1 MSRFSVE
8 AAMKVLFEALR
19 AEGVSPIEDGYAGI
33 TGLSAEQRL
42 LLAGLEHVSSAAKAP
57 AGKDPVDPDTPVLD
71 AAATPGPGGTGADP
85 SENFAPQWPQ
95 VPEGAE
101 FTPAPPDEPS
111 LISEDTVLT
120 DPFRTAEELPQVDPD
135 TPVLGAADTT
145 GTDPSEDF
153 APQVPEAPE
162 GAEVPPGPAA
172 EPNLISESPT
182 ITEPFGAAY
191 EIPHVDPEPNRLKTD
206 PSETSSED
214 SSLEERDPCRAGDAT
229 EGMDAGAVA
238 ASPIQDNAAEAK
250 RGLDPVPYAQQSVN
264 PAVVENQ
271 VEVPQAGG
279 VPMMPAGAS
288 TQGDATVTPMETVK
302 KTVYL
307 KNARVNEPY
316 VGLIEVP
323 GLLGVRLL
331 DDGGT
336 GLRLD
341 EETGTLSGQL
351 TVSGDFIIRIQGL
364 LAGRRCDVHASLA
377 VIPDPR
383 SLWISK
389 PHDPTAPFAKD
400 DVDAGISRGDL
411 LCVAASKRGRSHAR
425 EGLFRDDD
433 FALWTGGADGWN
445 IAVVAD
451 GAGSAKYSRRGS
463 QIAVRTIVRDLPQL
477 LDEHLTGQIDGLV
490 AEHLKGV
497 EGSDGRIKTQLYLS
511 LATAAFNAAKAIGD
525 EATKVDERAAA
536 FSTTLVMSVA
546 RKGPHG
552 WFIAGF
558 AIGDGGAA
566 IFDLPSRTVIPLS
579 LADSGEFAGQTRFLQ
594 KSEFAVGYEEVAK
607 RVFFNIRDSFTAV
620 VAMTDGITDPKFP
633 TDSAFESSDV
643 WCSFWETDL
652 SQSVLLDRDNPAI
665 ERELLA
671 WLDFWSPGNH
681 DDRTIAVMLP

>member
-1 MSRFSVE
+1 
-8 AAMKVLFEALR
+8 MKVLFEALR
-19 AEGVSPIEDGYAGI
+19 AEGVSPIEHGYAGI

-57 AGKDPVDPDTPVLD
+57 AGEDPVDPDTPVLD
-71 AAATPGPGGTGADP
+71 AADTPGPGGTGADP
-85 SENFAPQWPQ
+85 SENFAPQRPQ
-95 VPEGAE
+95 APEGAE
-101 FTPAPPDEPS
+101 FTPGPADEPS
-111 LISEDTVLT
+111 LISEDRALT
-120 DPFRTAEELPQVDPD
+120 DPFSTAEEILQVDPD

-145 GTDPSEDF
+145 GPAGIRTDPSEDS
-153 APQVPEAPE
+153 APQVPGAPE
-162 GAEVPPGPAA
+162 GAEVTPGPAD
-172 EPNLISESPT
+172 EPNLITEGPTLTES
-182 ITEPFGAAY
+182 FGAAE
-191 EIPHVDPEPNRLKTD
+191 EIPQVDPGPNRLKTG

-214 SSLEERDPCRAGDAT
+214 PSLEQRDPCGAEDAT
-229 EGMDAGAVA
+229 EGTDVGAVA
-238 ASPIQDNAAEAK
+238 APPIQDNAAEAK
-250 RGLDPVPYAQQSVN
+250 RGSDPDPDAQQSLN
-264 PAVVENQ
+264 PAVVDNLA
-271 VEVPQAGG
+271 EVPQPGG
-279 VPMMPAGAS
+279 VPMMPARAS

-307 KNARVNEPY
+307 KNARMNEPY

-323 GLLGVRLL
+323 GLRGLRLL
-331 DDGGT
+331 YDGGT
-336 GLRLD
+336 GLLLD
-341 EETGTLSGQL
+341 EDTGTLSGQL
-351 TVSGDFIIRIQGL
+351 TVSGDFIVRFQGL
-364 LAGRRCDVHASLA
+364 LAGRRCDLLANLA
-377 VIPDPR
+377 VIPDLR

-400 DVDAGISRGDL
+400 DEDAGISRGDL

-433 FALWTGGADGWN
+433 FALWTGGVGGWN

-477 LDEHLTGQIDGLV
+477 LDEHLTGQVDGLV

-525 EATKVDERAAA
+525 EAAKVDERAAA
-536 FSTTLVMSVA
+536 FSTTLVLSVA

-566 IFDLPSRTVIPLS
+566 IFDLPSRTVVPLS

-594 KSEFAVGYEEVAK
+594 KSEFAAGYEEVAK
-607 RVFFNIRDSFTAV
+607 RVFFDIRDSFTAV
-620 VAMTDGITDPKFP
+620 LAMTDGITDPKFP
-633 TDSAFESSDV
+633 TDSAFASSDV
-643 WCSFWETDL
+643 WSSFWETDL
-652 SQSVLLDRDNPAI
+652 SQSVLLSRDNPAL

-681 DDRTIAVMLP
+681 DDRTIAIMLS